1 MRITLTQL
9 LLSFVFCGIT
19 LANDAFSQEVLNK
32 SISLKPETITVKR
45 ALTQIE
51 RLADV
56 KFIYSPNLIQS
67 ERKVNL
73 SFDNNRL
80 STILNEFLTPL
91 NISYEVVGN
100 RIVLSKKEIEIVPQ
114 TTNTKELPNVINA
127 DINVTGQVTDEKGQ
141 PLTGVSVLVKGSTRG
156 TTSDGSGNFKIAVPD
171 NDAVLVFSFVGYKK
185 QEVSVAGR
193 SKIMLSLQPENQNL
207 EEVVVVGY
215 GTQSRKN
222 LVSAV
227 TTIKPEELNKGAISD
242 VGQLLQGKVPGLNI
256 TRSGDPNRSAAI
268 ILRGAST
275 LRDGAQSPLL

>member
-1 MRITLTQL
+1 
-9 LLSFVFCGIT
+9 
-19 LANDAFSQEVLNK
+19 
-32 SISLKPETITVKR
+32 
-45 ALTQIE
+45 
-51 RLADV
+51 
-56 KFIYSPNLIQS
+56 
-67 ERKVNL
+67 
-73 SFDNNRL
+73 
-80 STILNEFLTPL
+80 LTPL